1 MQKKKKEFNKYILY
15 KLHYTLL
22 KRSMKSDLMHMYYVQ
37 TIIIRHRNVVS
48 CTIINITCYTVNV
61 FNQNSRSSSLNPD
74 LDNNDGFTVLNVGSI
89 LKLHEI
95 VVFIRPRG
103 YKTTGS
109 LLISVNKFC
118 LLNYGYKT
126 PIFTRVVMHFCR
138 RYNCRASKL

>member
-1 MQKKKKEFNKYILY
+1 M
-15 KLHYTLL
+15 
-22 KRSMKSDLMHMYYVQ
+22 
-37 TIIIRHRNVVS
+37 VS

-95 VVFIRPRG
+95 VVFIRQRG

-118 LLNYGYKT
+118 LLNYG
-126 PIFTRVVMHFCR
+126 
-138 RYNCRASKL
+138 